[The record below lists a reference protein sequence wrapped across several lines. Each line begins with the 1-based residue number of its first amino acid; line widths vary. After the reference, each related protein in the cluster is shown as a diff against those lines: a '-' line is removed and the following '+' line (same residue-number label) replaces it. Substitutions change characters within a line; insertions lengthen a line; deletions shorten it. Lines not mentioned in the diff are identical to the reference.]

1 MKAFKVITFTTLSIL
16 FSITSHAQNAL
27 SLQSA
32 IDMALQNNFDVL
44 IAERESKMARNN
56 VSLGNAGFLPTV
68 ALNAVQNNSNNAVQ
82 QVFLDGRSL
91 ANPAAR
97 SSTLNANVDFD
108 WIIFDGLG
116 MFHSYERLR
125 ELRELGTINER
136 IFKDNAISITSSA
149 YYNVVR
155 QMAQIRA
162 FEDAV
167 AISQAR
173 LDLAKARYEVGTGSR
188 LEYLS
193 AQVDYNVD
201 YSALLNQ
208 QQVLENAKITLNQIM
223 GIELNSNYVLSDSL
237 IQLTD
242 QYQLP
247 QIIENAY
254 ALNPTLQQAQSLM
267 RVANLETR
275 IIRSARYPTL
285 TLDAGYTYS
294 RLASDAGFLIS
305 NQSRGYSYGL
315 TARFNIFNGLNQ
327 RRLEQNA
334 ITMFQTSELRFES
347 LRIAIEGDLLRAFNL
362 YRNGLERVAL
372 DQASLELA
380 RESTELALE
389 RYKIGVTTPLEL
401 REAQR
406 NTTAAETRWIETLYN
421 AKIAEIN
428 LLILSGNISR

>member
-1 MKAFKVITFTTLSIL
+1 MKTFTIL
-16 FSITSHAQNAL
+16 ILVAVSSLYSVTCNAQELL
-27 SLQSA
+27 SLRNA
-32 IDMALQNNFDVL
+32 IDLALQNNFDVR
-44 IAERESKMARNN
+44 IAERESKMAQNN
-56 VSLGNAGFLPTV
+56 VSLGNAGFLPTLG
-68 ALNAVQNNSNNAVQ
+68 LNAIQNNSNNAVE
-82 QVFLDGRSL
+82 QVFLDGRNL

-97 SSTLNANVDFD
+97 TRTLNANADLD
-108 WIIFDGLG
+108 WVVFDGLS

-125 ELRELGTINER
+125 ELRQLGTINER

-149 YYNVVR
+149 YYDVVR

-208 QQVLENAKITLNQIM
+208 QQVFENAKITLNQII
-223 GIELNSNYVLSDSL
+223 GINLNSGFVLSDSI

-242 QYQLP
+242 QYQLT
-247 QIIENAY
+247 QLIENAY
-254 ALNPTLQQAQSLM
+254 SLNPALQQAQSFM
-267 RVANLETR
+267 RVANLDTR
-275 IIRSARYPTL
+275 IVRAARYPTL
-285 TLDAGYTYS
+285 ILDAAYQYS
-294 RLASDAGFLIS
+294 QFTSDAGFLTS
-305 NQSRGYSYGL
+305 NRSRGYSYGF
-315 TARFNIFNGLNQ
+315 TARFNLFNGLNQ
-327 RRLEQNA
+327 RRLEQNVL
-334 ITMFQTSELRFES
+334 TMFQTSELRFES
-347 LRIAIEGDLLRAFNL
+347 LKLAIEGDVLRAFNL
-362 YRNGLERVAL
+362 YRNGLQRVAL

>member
-1 MKAFKVITFTTLSIL
+1 MKTFTFLIL
-16 FSITSHAQNAL
+16 VAISSLYSVTSNAQELL
-27 SLQSA
+27 SLRNA
-32 IDMALQNNFDVL
+32 IDLALQNNFDVR
-44 IAERESKMARNN
+44 IAERESKMAQNN
-56 VSLGNAGFLPTV
+56 VSIGNAGFLPTV
-68 ALNAVQNNSNNAVQ
+68 GLNAIQNNSNNAVE
-82 QVFLDGRSL
+82 QVFLDGRNL

-97 SSTLNANVDFD
+97 TRTLNANADLD
-108 WIIFDGLG
+108 WVVFDGLS

-125 ELRELGTINER
+125 ELRQLGTINER

-149 YYNVVR
+149 YYDVVR

-173 LDLAKARYEVGTGSR
+173 LDLARARYEVGTGSR

-208 QQVLENAKITLNQIM
+208 QQVFENSKITLNQII
-223 GIELNSNYVLSDSL
+223 GIDLNSGFVLSDSI

-242 QYQLP
+242 QYQLT
-247 QIIENAY
+247 QLIENAY
-254 ALNPTLQQAQSLM
+254 SLNPALQQAQSFM
-267 RVANLETR
+267 RVANLDTR
-275 IIRSARYPTL
+275 IVRAARYPVL
-285 TLDAGYTYS
+285 ILDAAYQYS
-294 RLASDAGFLIS
+294 QFTSDAGFLTS
-305 NQSRGYSYGL
+305 NRSRGYSYGF
-315 TARFNIFNGLNQ
+315 TARFNLFNGLNQ

-334 ITMFQTSELRFES
+334 LTMFQTSELRFES
-347 LRIAIEGDLLRAFNL
+347 LKLAIEGDVLRAFNM
-362 YRNGLERVAL
+362 YRNGLQRVAL